1 MRVCATFEAKWQK
14 ITQLGGGGRRN
25 RPENGPSL
33 LDLLKGIKVFSQDE
47 SPKRGIFPALCL
59 IDFINL
65 VDRSN
70 LEDTQL
76 LRSQRERR
84 INKYVTLFSPEE
96 YLGTLGF
103 LVCVRRFVERR
114 IRLFKKLECFFTS
127 V

>member
-14 ITQLGGGGRRN
+14 ITQLGGGRRN

-33 LDLLKGIKVFSQDE
+33 LDLLKGIKVFSKNE

-65 VDRSN
+65 VDRNN

-76 LRSQRERR
+76 LRSQRERGEST
-84 INKYVTLFSPEE
+84 NMSLFSLP
-96 YLGTLGF
+96 
-103 LVCVRRFVERR
+103 
-114 IRLFKKLECFFTS
+114 
-127 V
+127 